1 MPLPA
6 VELVFG
12 LVVSLG
18 VLPSLSFAVGGV
30 RVDAGVNGAV
40 GNSALGLLH
49 RLGWL
54 PHLDADYPLSV
65 QELDVCFVNQALGQR
80 VPQLD
85 GAEACEF
92 NPALAVVLDL
102 GDAGGG
108 AEGAGAGKT
117 FLVETWRAG
126 FMVSVAPV
134 LDGGAK
140 VHEGAFG
147 DSAGYC
153 GYEGVILAFAGV
165 EGFVKV
171 LPRGPGQTV
180 GAAEAVS
187 GDAEVVDESGDS
199 EGTVAVALLF
209 HREVNGY

>member
-1 MPLPA
+1 M
-6 VELVFG
+6 FG

-18 VLPSLSFAVGGV
+18 VLPDLSLAVGGV

-40 GNSALGLLH
+40 DNSALGLLQ
-49 RLGWL
+49 RLRWL
-54 PHLDADYPLSV
+54 PHLDADDPSAV
-65 QELDVCFVNQALGQR
+65 QELDVCFIDDPLGEC

-85 GAEACEF
+85 GAEAWQLDTPF
-92 NPALAVVLDL
+92 AVVLDL
-102 GDAGGG
+102 GYAGGG

-147 DSAGYC
+147 DSAGYF
-153 GYEGVILAFAGV
+153 GYEGVILAFVGV
-165 EGFVKV
+165 EIFVEV
-171 LPRGPGQTV
+171 LPRRPGQTV

-187 GDAEVVDESGDS
+187 GDAEVVDEPGDADGS
-199 EGTVAVALLF
+199 VAVALLF
-209 HREVNGY
+209 HREVNWY